1 MSKLE
6 KRLITV
12 GLAGGVYFLITLISL
27 IAFLEDDTMMWSY
40 PFKLGLIVVWTIMNL
55 FVIITAW
62 RK

>member
-40 PFKLGLIVVWTIMNL
+40 PFKLGLIIVWTIMNL
-55 FVIITAW
+55 FVIVTAW
-62 RK
+62 RR